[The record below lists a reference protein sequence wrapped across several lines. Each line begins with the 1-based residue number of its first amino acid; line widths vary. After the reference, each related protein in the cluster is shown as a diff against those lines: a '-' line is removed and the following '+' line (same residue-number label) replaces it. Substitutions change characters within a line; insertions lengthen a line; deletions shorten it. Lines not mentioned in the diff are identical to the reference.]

1 MIIPAILEESLNEL
15 KTKIE
20 LFNNTAPLVHIDI
33 GDGMFVKL
41 KPNFT
46 PQQAAELF
54 PLVMF
59 QIHLM
64 CLNPVDYISDK
75 YPNIKAVIF
84 QAETEENYLKTAEY
98 FKRLGFEVGL
108 CVNLETPAPEYL
120 ENIDFIQFM
129 AIVPGAQQNKFDA
142 SVVQKIFTFHK
153 LFPDVPIQIDGGI
166 NNINI
171 LELKKAGAINFAVGS
186 YILKSEKPLET
197 YKELCG
203 I

>member
-1 MIIPAILEESLNEL
+1 MIIPTILEESLSGL

-20 LFNNTAPLVHIDI
+20 LFNDEVNYFHIDI
-33 GDGMFVKL
+33 GDGLFVKF

-46 PQQAAELF
+46 PGQAVELF
-54 PLVMF
+54 PAFMF

-64 CLNPVDYISDK
+64 CLNSAEYITEK
-75 YPNIKAVIF
+75 YPNIKTIIF

-98 FKRLGFEVGL
+98 FKRLGYEVGL
-108 CVNLETPAPEYL
+108 CVNLETPAPEYF

-129 AIVPGAQQNKFDA
+129 AIVPGAQHNKFDEK
-142 SVVQKIFTFHK
+142 VVQKIFTFHK
-153 LFPDVPIQIDGGI
+153 QFPDIPIQVDGGV
-166 NNINI
+166 NSINI
-171 LELKKAGAINFAVGS
+171 IELKKAGVLNFAVGS
-186 YILKSEKPLET
+186 YILNSEKPVET